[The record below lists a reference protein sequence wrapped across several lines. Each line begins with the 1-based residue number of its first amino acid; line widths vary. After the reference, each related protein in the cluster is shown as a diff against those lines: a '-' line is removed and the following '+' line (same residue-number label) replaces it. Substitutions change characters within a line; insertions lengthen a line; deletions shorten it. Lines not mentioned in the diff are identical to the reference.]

1 MLIMVKSAMGK
12 VLETPVDNYRCV
24 QVDEN
29 IWLEMLKMKN
39 IRVLF
44 IGHII

>member
-1 MLIMVKSAMGK
+1 MLIMVSQSAMGK

-29 IWLEMLKMKN
+29 I
-39 IRVLF
+39 
-44 IGHII
+44 